1 MRDELLNGE
10 IFCSLHEAQI
20 IIERWRTFYTTK
32 GLHAPSSRW
41 TKDQIQSDYLQMP
54 IHWLTA
60 PSGACQHPAL
70 LWYDTVDNQT
80 VLQSDSEHLSC
91 CSCLRHVLIGALVR
105 KWTSVW
111 GHHIN
116 QWLSRLQTWPLKDW
130 GNVWGNIIKKIGPQT
145 STQDLSDYPLKSFVI
160 SKALPFFSHLY
171 LNRKLTCRCPSG
183 FDNFIACLVKA
194 LPRA

>member
-1 MRDELLNGE
+1 MYQQLKNHSSAEYYFPKRFWSYDRFMTESKRAIKDWVHRARVTLGKRILREFSWADARWIAKRRNLLLAPWSPNHYWKMKD
-10 IFCSLHEAQI
+10 L
-20 IIERWRTFYTTK
+20 YTTK

-54 IHWLTA
+54 VHWLTA

-80 VLQSDSEHLSC
+80 VLQSDSEHLSR

-111 GHHIN
+111 GCHSIPIN
-116 QWLSRLQTWPLKDW
+116 
-130 GNVWGNIIKKIGPQT
+130 
-145 STQDLSDYPLKSFVI
+145 Y
-160 SKALPFFSHLY
+160 
-171 LNRKLTCRCPSG
+171 C
-183 FDNFIACLVKA
+183 
-194 LPRA
+194 

>member
-1 MRDELLNGE
+1 MQSIIFPRDFDPTIVLWRRAKEPSKTGYIEPGSLWENGYCESFHGRMRDELLNGE

-20 IIERWRTFYTTK
+20 IIERWRTSYTTK

-54 IHWLTA
+54 VHWLTA

-80 VLQSDSEHLSC
+80 VLQSDSEHLSR

-111 GHHIN
+111 GCHSIPIN
-116 QWLSRLQTWPLKDW
+116 
-130 GNVWGNIIKKIGPQT
+130 
-145 STQDLSDYPLKSFVI
+145 Y
-160 SKALPFFSHLY
+160 
-171 LNRKLTCRCPSG
+171 C
-183 FDNFIACLVKA
+183 
-194 LPRA
+194 